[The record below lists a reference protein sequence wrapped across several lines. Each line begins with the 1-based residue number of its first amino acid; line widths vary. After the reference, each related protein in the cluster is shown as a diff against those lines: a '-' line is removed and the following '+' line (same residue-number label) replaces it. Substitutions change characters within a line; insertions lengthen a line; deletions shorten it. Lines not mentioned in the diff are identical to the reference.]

1 MSTTLKTVN
10 SQQREFTL
18 TNPQKYLKKNS
29 IIKSKKENQFS
40 WYYIHFLTE
49 YITKISEDIKIERE
63 NKILQNTYVLYLSN
77 SQLNKI
83 SNISLVIKIESDD
96 KYYENDVSYAK
107 TNYLIVTTF
116 SGYHLQ
122 SNEEL
127 YSIQM
132 QFAENSYIVRIDRNG
147 LTEGDFLQKK
157 KRTIKFLTK
166 ISEVKTPFMK
176 PVLHNVI
183 SSGYTQKNSFEF
195 KQLPG
200 RGYFYLDRYLNAN
213 GINGE
218 GEVITILDTII
229 DYTHSMFRDD
239 NVSVQLNTKLDN
251 HRKFVY

>member
-1 MSTTLKTVN
+1 M
-10 SQQREFTL
+10 
-18 TNPQKYLKKNS
+18 
-29 IIKSKKENQFS
+29 
-40 WYYIHFLTE
+40 
-49 YITKISEDIKIERE
+49 
-63 NKILQNTYVLYLSN
+63 YLSN

-83 SNISLVIKIESDD
+83 SNISLVRKIESDD

-166 ISEVKTPFMK
+166 ISEVKTVTPFMK

-200 RGYFYLDRYLNAN
+200 QGYFYLDRYLNAN

-218 GEVITILDTII
+218 GEVITILYTII

-239 NVSVQLNTKLDN
+239 DVSVQLNTKLDN
-251 HRKFVY
+251 HRKFVYYGYDYPETFIDDMFDDEHGTHTAATMAGKSVCQVDNKNISYFNGVAPEAKILYGG